1 MSKKIYINPGHGA
14 DGDYGACYYG
24 RREADDALKLCLL
37 VRDKLKAAGVETR
50 MSRETTDGKGP
61 GVSAIAKDA
70 NGWGADLVFV
80 LHRNASTDATAHG
93 VEIYIYDTSNAER
106 KANAQAILDGVV
118 KATGMTSRGVKQQ
131 RTWVMIK
138 DVKAPAYYL
147 EDGFISNENDNA
159 KFDATL
165 DVSAEAI
172 AKALCEIVGVAYQE
186 GEQPAAPAGTYT
198 VVKGDSPWS
207 IAERL
212 MGSGA
217 KYKEL
222 MSYNG
227 LAEDA
232 TIYAGQVLKIPGAS
246 ASDAPAAPSVPA
258 VPSYPE
264 PTRNI
269 VNYTTGDDVKWVQ
282 EKLQGLGYSLGSY
295 GIDGKYGNTCEA
307 SVKQLQRDYG
317 LSVDGIVGVNT
328 RKALKGH
335 IAKAVNPYRKP
346 TQNIYLGD
354 WGDGI
359 RWVQYE
365 LKRRRYD
372 IGATGIDGQY
382 GASTKAA
389 VERFQRAFGLAV
401 DGIVGPNTRE
411 ALAA

>member
-1 MSKKIYINPGHGA
+1 MPKIYINPGHGA
-14 DGDYGACYYG
+14 GGDYGACYYG

-37 VRDKLKAAGVETR
+37 VRDKLKASGVETR
-50 MSRETTDGKGP
+50 MSREVTDGKGP
-61 GVSAIAKDA
+61 TVAAIAEDA
-70 NGWGADLVFV
+70 NSWGADLVFA

-93 VEIYIYDTSNAER
+93 VEIYIYDTSNAGR

-118 KATGMTSRGVKQQ
+118 KSTGMASRGVKQQ
-131 RTWVMIK
+131 RAWVMIK

-147 EDGFISNENDNA
+147 EDGFISNEGDNA

-165 DVSAEAI
+165 DASAEAI
-172 AKALCEIVGVAYQE
+172 ARALCEIVGATYQE
-186 GEQPAAPAGTYT
+186 DEQPAAPSTGTYT

-207 IAERL
+207 IASKL
-212 MGSGA
+212 LGSGT

-246 ASDAPAAPSVPA
+246 TSDTPAAPA
-258 VPSYPE
+258 YPE
-264 PTRNI
+264 PTRLI
-269 VNYTTGDDVKWVQ
+269 ANYTTGEDVKWVQ
-282 EKLQGLGYSLGSY
+282 EKLKGLGYSLGSY

-307 SVKQLQRDYG
+307 SVKQLQQDYA
-317 LSVDGIVGVNT
+317 LSIDGIVGPDT
-328 RKALKGH
+328 RKALKGE

-365 LKRRRYD
+365 LKRRGYN
-372 IGATGIDGQY
+372 IGSTGIDGQY
-382 GASTKAA
+382 GTSTKAA
-389 VERFQRAFGLAV
+389 VERFQRASGLTV
-401 DGIVGPNTRE
+401 DGIVGPKTRA
-411 ALAA
+411 ALEG